1 MNDRLNTELVKKIL
15 DGSLD
20 DLDHSTLARLRDMHL
35 MAMNHI
41 QSRNKQVEL
50 LAWGRGNA
58 TLHFPSLRYRTFRWT
73 GTLILAASILIG
85 IACWQQAA
93 DDDNNDADISILT
106 GDLPIQYYA
115 D

>member
-1 MNDRLNTELVKKIL
+1 MNDRLNTELIKQIL

-20 DLDHSTLARLRDMHL
+20 DLDHSTLARLRDIHL
-35 MAMNHI
+35 MVMNHP
-41 QSRNKQVEL
+41 QPRKKRAEL

-58 TLHFPSLRYRTFRWT
+58 TLHFPALRYTTFRWT
-73 GTLILAASILIG
+73 GTFLLAASILIG
-85 IACWQQAA
+85 IAYWQQAA
-93 DDDNNDADISILT
+93 DDDNNEADISILT